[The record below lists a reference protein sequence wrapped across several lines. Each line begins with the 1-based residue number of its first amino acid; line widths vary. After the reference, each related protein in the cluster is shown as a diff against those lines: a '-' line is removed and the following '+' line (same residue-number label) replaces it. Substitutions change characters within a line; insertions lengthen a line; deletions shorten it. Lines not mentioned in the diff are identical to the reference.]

1 MLTDSPVNIPI
12 CTEKA
17 GDWPPLLTLMSNN
30 SSVEQ
35 LQSDI
40 AEWFRENQ
48 PEGYELAAP
57 PSASKL
63 GCESGSQCG
72 KNLRTPGKSK
82 KQLQVLHCTY
92 CTLHICTVD

>member
-1 MLTDSPVNIPI
+1 MLTESPVNVPI
-12 CTEKA
+12 CTEK
-17 GDWPPLLTLMSNN
+17 GGEWPPLLTLMSNN

-40 AEWFRENQ
+40 AEWFRENR

-72 KNLRTPGKSK
+72 KSMSTPGKSGK
-82 KQLQVLHCTY
+82 LLHVGRRNSQLHP
-92 CTLHICTVD
+92 

>member
-1 MLTDSPVNIPI
+1 MLTESPVNIPV
-12 CTEKA
+12 CTEKP

-48 PEGYELAAP
+48 PEGYELAAA

-72 KNLRTPGKSK
+72 KIMSTPGKAA
-82 KQLQVLHCTY
+82 QPLQVRNCYSRLHS
-92 CTLHICTVD
+92 

>member
-1 MLTDSPVNIPI
+1 MLAHTAVAVPSQTD
-12 CTEKA
+12 KA

-48 PEGYELAAP
+48 PDAYDLAGPANRM
-57 PSASKL
+57 ST
-63 GCESGSQCG
+63 ESG
-72 KNLRTPGKSK
+72 LRSTQGASTPGM
-82 KQLQVLHCTY
+82 LPFLLNT
-92 CTLHICTVD
+92 